1 MPDASLPVVFITS
14 LFVGFSGALS
24 PGPLLVLDIRE
35 SMRLG
40 FRAGPLISLGHA
52 LLELLVVVCLY
63 LGLSNYFRGGVAIA
77 LIGFLGGVFLLWMS
91 WGLLRQ
97 PSRGAPSEMMITGTK
112 GAPRF
117 GPIVNGALVSL
128 ANPFWTL
135 WWATLGVTYLVWAQ
149 ELGIVG
155 LVAFYVGHI
164 LADFSWYS
172 LVSFGIASGRKIMGD
187 MAYRLIMLLCGLF
200 LLILGI
206 YFLISG
212 VRFLFE

>member
-14 LFVGFSGALS
+14 LLVGFSGALS
-24 PGPLLVLDIRE
+24 PGPLLVLSIRE

-63 LGLSNYFRGGVAIA
+63 LGLSSYFQGGVTIA
-77 LIGFLGGVFLLWMS
+77 LIGLLGGAFLLWMA

-97 PSRGAPSEMMITGTK
+97 PGRGAPSETMITR
-112 GAPRF
+112 AEDIPRF

-149 ELGIVG
+149 ELGLVG

-172 LVSFGIASGRKIMGD
+172 LVSFGIASGRKVMGD

-200 LLILGI
+200 LLGLGI
-206 YFLISG
+206 YFLASG
-212 VRFLFE
+212 IQFLFE